1 MTIIYRVD
9 IHLALVVLLSASVY
23 KTNLLCLRT
32 NAQKYTCFYHLIF
45 PICVVQDSVIF
56 NGKIAR
62 LNFRHD
68 EDAQLN
74 IYECQDVCAL

>member
-1 MTIIYRVD
+1 MFAYI
-9 IHLALVVLLSASVY
+9 
-23 KTNLLCLRT
+23 
-32 NAQKYTCFYHLIF
+32 KYTCFYHLIF
-45 PICVVQDSVIF
+45 PVCVVQDSVIF
-56 NGKIAR
+56 NGKTSR